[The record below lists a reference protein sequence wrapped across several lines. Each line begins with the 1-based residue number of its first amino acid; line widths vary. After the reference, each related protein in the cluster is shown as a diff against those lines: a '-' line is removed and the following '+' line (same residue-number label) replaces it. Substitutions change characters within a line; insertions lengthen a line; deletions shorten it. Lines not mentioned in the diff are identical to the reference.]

1 LQLTLI
7 LPKGNFE
14 QIKQVNIIPK
24 LKMRVPFKTFLQYHN
39 SHCKAIP
46 EMTNFGIL
54 FIRTVITKL
63 NSISMFKKVGDRKSQ
78 VKTKSQSV
86 VKQSYTL
93 STTGKAYDS
102 RPFAKRWSCPLVTH
116 SY

>member
-1 LQLTLI
+1 

-54 FIRTVITKL
+54 FNQFL
-63 NSISMFKKVGDRKSQ
+63 
-78 VKTKSQSV
+78 
-86 VKQSYTL
+86 L
-93 STTGKAYDS
+93 SSESEENMTIMDDSNFLTGPK
-102 RPFAKRWSCPLVTH
+102 
-116 SY
+116 